1 MKTGLLI
8 AGVAL
13 VLLGALAF
21 AGVGFTT
28 NKAHVE
34 LGPLNA
40 TVKEERTLPPVVAGS
55 AIVLG
60 LVLIGAGARRTR

>member
-1 MKTGLLI
+1 MKTALLI
-8 AGVAL
+8 AGAAL

-28 NKAHVE
+28 NRARVAV
-34 LGPLNA
+34 GPLEA
-40 TVKEERTLPPVVAGS
+40 TVREERTLPPVVAGG

-60 LVLIGAGARRTR
+60 LVLIAAAARRSR

>member
-1 MKTGLLI
+1 MKTVLLI

-13 VLLGALAF
+13 VLIGVLAF

-28 NKAHVE
+28 NRARVSV
-34 LGPLNA
+34 GPLEA
-40 TVKEERTLPPVVAGS
+40 TVKEERTLPPLVAGG

-60 LVLIGAGARRTR
+60 VVLLAAGARRSR

>member
-1 MKTGLLI
+1 MKTGLII

-28 NKAHVE
+28 NRAHVE
-34 LGPLNA
+34 VGPLEA
-40 TVKEERTLPPVVAGS
+40 SVREERTLPPLVAGG

-60 LVLIGAGARRTR
+60 LVLIAAAARRSR